1 MFESSVLGECVK
13 VFGVARCYILVVS
26 LIRRVYL
33 GEYIMKDYIKAILAS
48 LSVFFSNG
56 SNPANM
62 QQIGNGEANLL
73 ALEENRDEHDLEQIV
88 VDSVVSSDLYHEL

>member
-1 MFESSVLGECVK
+1 MRRC
-13 VFGVARCYILVVS
+13 VFGVARYYILVVS
-26 LIRRVYL
+26 LI